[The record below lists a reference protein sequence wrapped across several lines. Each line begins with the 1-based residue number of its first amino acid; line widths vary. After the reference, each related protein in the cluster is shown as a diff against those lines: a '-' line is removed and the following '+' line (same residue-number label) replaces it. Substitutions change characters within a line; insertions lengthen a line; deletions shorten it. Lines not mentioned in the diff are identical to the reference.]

1 MRGKLLITQ
10 IGYENN
16 RDSLGGPIAKKKRTE
31 KVSSDD
37 RVTLKFDRY
46 FWDLVTREI
55 DNHPE
60 WGVKSVPDFVRRAVD
75 NELNTR
81 KKSIDRKVI
90 ELRFKP

>member
-1 MRGKLLITQ
+1 M
-10 IGYENN
+10 
-16 RDSLGGPIAKKKRTE
+16 AKKKHIKKTS
-31 KVSSDD
+31 KDN
-37 RVTLKFDRY
+37 RVTLKFDKD
-46 FWDLVTREI
+46 FWDHVTKEI

-75 NELNTR
+75 NELNSR